1 MCPRSAIA
9 SREYGHALARSCY
22 LAARLIPTLHHA
34 SSLNRARRAERDELW
49 TGCQWKA
56 RIISGTVMARG
67 NVSIM
72 RSPGR
77 CASRRDGKNHVFKS
91 YDDLVDHCC
100 TAWNRLIGQ
109 PWRIMSIGLLD
120 WLRNDAAR
128 PGYGNDLAEFRLGFQ
143 KPRYYPVS
151 PKGSRF
157 PAVGEA
163 MTSRTVTGLRP
174 ATCSA
179 SICRD
184 TSQNNDEL
192 NRENLDLLKS
202 AAGRGSCGRWPG
214 TGRR

>member
-1 MCPRSAIA
+1 
-9 SREYGHALARSCY
+9 
-22 LAARLIPTLHHA
+22 
-34 SSLNRARRAERDELW
+34 
-49 TGCQWKA
+49 
-56 RIISGTVMARG
+56 MARG

-100 TAWNRLIGQ
+100 TAWNRLIDQ
-109 PWRIMSIGLLD
+109 PWRIMSIGLRD

-163 MTSRTVTGLRP
+163 MTSRTVMGLRDGGQPLALHRSVATP
-174 ATCSA
+174 ARS
-179 SICRD
+179 
-184 TSQNNDEL
+184 NDEL
-192 NRENLDLLKS
+192 NRENLRSSQVRRRQGLMR
-202 AAGRGSCGRWPG
+202 AMAWRW
-214 TGRR
+214 TSLSFDRRLAVQETVRAPQRPNQCD